1 MYNPHRWLGPGARD
15 IEKYFVAVSE
25 ATSTI
30 VLEYSLPFEFGA
42 GYNSCQGR
50 NIAQLEIYKAA
61 ATLLRDFDFKQIDPL
76 QEWKYEASFAA
87 LPYGWP
93 CSVTTSLRSRH
104 GENAK

>member
-1 MYNPHRWLGPGARD
+1 M
-15 IEKYFVAVSE
+15 FVK
-25 ATSTI
+25 
-30 VLEYSLPFEFGA
+30 FGA

-61 ATLLRDFDFKQIDPL
+61 ATLLRDFDFKQIDPS

-93 CSVTTSLRSRH
+93 CHVIATD
-104 GENAK
+104 G